1 MKIEQLLRLAADME
15 RFSPGEDSL
24 SALVRGQDD
33 ALSEE
38 ELEFVSAAGAKPG
51 FESLLKRIKQ

>member
-1 MKIEQLLRLAADME
+1 ME

-38 ELEFVSAAGAKPG
+38 ELEFISAAGAKPS
-51 FESLLKRIKQ
+51 FESLLKRAKE